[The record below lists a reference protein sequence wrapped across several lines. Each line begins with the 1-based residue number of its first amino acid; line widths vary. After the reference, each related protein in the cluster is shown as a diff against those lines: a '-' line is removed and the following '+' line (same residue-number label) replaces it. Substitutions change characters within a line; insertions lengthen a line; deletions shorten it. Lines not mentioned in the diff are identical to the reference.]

1 MASSLSQAQNWN
13 HKRRKDVSGSFINE
27 TLGAF
32 WLRQAGPIQSL
43 DHSLSVPPSLSSP
56 PFPQYAQCFTQFFSP
71 ILLFTML
78 VFSFQCLFSVARQ
91 EICKNIW
98 SFFSPPFLITI
109 VCTWWIFLR
118 RWTPFSH
125 SGREP
130 PLQCTATLWHWKG
143 GSLAHWGSTGRG
155 LHCHKPSWPN
165 PLERHRRAASP
176 IHFLIG
182 DSERER
188 ILTWQKTNHVLSCV
202 KS

>member
-78 VFSFQCLFSVARQ
+78 VFSSQGLFSVARQ

-98 SFFSPPFLITI
+98 SFFSPPFLSPLYVLDESSYEDGPLFPTQA
-109 VCTWWIFLR
+109 V
-118 RWTPFSH
+118 S
-125 SGREP
+125 P
-130 PLQCTATLWHWKG
+130 PCSALPHCG
-143 GSLAHWGSTGRG
+143 TGRG
-155 LHCHKPSWPN
+155 AHWLTGA
-165 PLERHRRAASP
+165 PLEGGSTATSPPGPTHWSATAAQP
-176 IHFLIG
+176 RPYIFWLGILKGKGYLVDKKLIM
-182 DSERER
+182 
-188 ILTWQKTNHVLSCV
+188 C
-202 KS
+202 

>member
-78 VFSFQCLFSVARQ
+78 VFSSQGLFSVARQ

-98 SFFSPPFLITI
+98 SFFSPLFLITI
-109 VCTWWIFLR
+109 VLDESSYEDGPLFPLLR
-118 RWTPFSH
+118 PWA
-125 SGREP
+125 
-130 PLQCTATLWHWKG
+130 PLAVHCHIVALEGGLTGSLGLHWKG
-143 GSLAHWGSTGRG
+143 APLPQALLAQPTGAPPPRSLAHTFSDWGFWKGKDT
-155 LHCHKPSWPN
+155 
-165 PLERHRRAASP
+165 
-176 IHFLIG
+176 
-182 DSERER
+182 
-188 ILTWQKTNHVLSCV
+188 
-202 KS
+202 